1 MKHMTQQA
9 ESTRRLDAGEATPAW
24 EMTSDAETQISSDDL
39 RGERYVLYFYPKDD
53 TAGCTKQACSLRDNI
68 GRVTATGVKV
78 FGVSPDS
85 VASHQKF
92 RDKYAL
98 SYPLLSD
105 EGHRVAEAFGVWI
118 PKSFAGRD
126 YYGNERTTFVIG
138 ADGVIAH
145 VLPKVK
151 PEEHV
156 DQLLAVLAA

>member
-1 MKHMTQQA
+1 MTQQTQ
-9 ESTRRLDAGEATPAW
+9 ETRRLEAGQPAADW
-24 EMTSDAETQISSDDL
+24 QMTADDETTVRSDDL

-53 TAGCTKQACSLRDNI
+53 TPGCTKQACSLRDNI
-68 GRVTATGVKV
+68 GRVTQTGVKV